1 MFLKCDMT
9 LRRPM
14 EEILKLLPGP
24 HYETKRVSILF
35 FLFDLFSALV
45 PFFWLIC
52 FIVFTF
58 SLFLSKKEK
67 DMLHHFK
74 IFIYGVTSSVFLMTK
89 RSLNCSKLSHSF
101 SLMLIAF

>member
-35 FLFDLFSALV
+35 FLFDLFSALDS
-45 PFFWLIC
+45 FFL
-52 FIVFTF
+52 VDK
-58 SLFLSKKEK
+58 FLSKKEK

-74 IFIYGVTSSVFLMTK
+74 IFTYGVTSSVFLMTK
-89 RSLNCSKLSHSF
+89 RSLNCSKHLSHSF
-101 SLMLIAF
+101 SRMLIAF